1 MTRDPKLPRVKICG
15 ITRPEDARL
24 AIDLGAWALGLMFYP
39 GSSRALTIDAAKV
52 LVDAVRASHPTT
64 KAHWVGVFVNQ
75 PTDEVQGIADAIGL
89 DYAQLHGDET
99 LEDIAALTVPVIK
112 AVRTKPSELEPEL
125 EQAQLAPYRSRC
137 PLMLV
142 DSYSKDAY
150 GGTGK
155 VADWQ
160 RARAFC
166 AEGPT
171 LLAGGITPANAAQ
184 ALAEV
189 QPFGLDL
196 SSGVEHEPG
205 IKDHDKLRQLFGAI
219 SPELD
224 HSVRRH
230 EP

>member
-1 MTRDPKLPRVKICG
+1 MTGNLQLPRVKICG

-39 GSSRALTIDAAKV
+39 ESSRALTVGEAKV
-52 LVDAVRASHPTT
+52 LVDEVRASHPDTT
-64 KAHWVGVFVNQ
+64 THWVGVFVNQ
-75 PTDEVQGIADAIGL
+75 PAAEVQDIADSVGL

-112 AVRTKPSELEPEL
+112 AVRTKPELKPAELEP
-125 EQAQLAPYRSRC
+125 AQLAQYRSRC

-142 DSYSKDAY
+142 DSYTKGQY

-166 AEGPT
+166 AAGPT
-171 LLAGGITPANAAQ
+171 LLAGGITPANAAK
-184 ALAEV
+184 ALEEV
-189 QPFGLDL
+189 QPYGLDL
-196 SSGVEHEPG
+196 SSGVEREPG
-205 IKDHDKLRQLFGAI
+205 KKDHDKLRQLFEAI